1 MMQQRRRAAEAPLT
15 SLPTAIPAHT
25 LYVAERPMD
34 QRGLVLLQR
43 SLGLEL
49 TIALHTHPVVGLV
62 SYRSVDLVG
71 EVLLQGGLI
80 DEVAITVATMELTSV
95 KGRAEVLA

>member
-1 MMQQRRRAAEAPLT
+1 MQQRRRAAEAPLT
-15 SLPTAIPAHT
+15 SLPAAIPAHT

-49 TIALHTHPVVGLV
+49 AIALLAHLVMGLA

-71 EVLLQGGLI
+71 EVLLQGGLV
-80 DEVAITVATMELTSV
+80 DEVVIAVATVELAGV
-95 KGRAEVLA
+95 KGRAEVLV

>member
-1 MMQQRRRAAEAPLT
+1 M
-15 SLPTAIPAHT
+15 
-25 LYVAERPMD
+25 
-34 QRGLVLLQR
+34 LLQR

-49 TIALHTHPVVGLV
+49 AIALPTHPFVGLA

-71 EVLLQGGLI
+71 EVLLQGGLV
-80 DEVAITVATMELTSV
+80 DEVAIAVTTMELASV

>member
-1 MMQQRRRAAEAPLT
+1 
-15 SLPTAIPAHT
+15 
-25 LYVAERPMD
+25 MD

-49 TIALHTHPVVGLV
+49 AIALLTHLVMGLA

-71 EVLLQGGLI
+71 EVLLQGGLV
-80 DEVAITVATMELTSV
+80 DEVAIAVATVELAGV
-95 KGRAEVLA
+95 KGRAGVLV

>member
-15 SLPTAIPAHT
+15 SLPSAFPAHT
-25 LYVAERPMD
+25 LYAAERPMD

-49 TIALHTHPVVGLV
+49 AIALPAHPAVGLA

-71 EVLLQGGLI
+71 EVLLQGGLV
-80 DEVAITVATMELTSV
+80 DEVAIAVATVELAGV